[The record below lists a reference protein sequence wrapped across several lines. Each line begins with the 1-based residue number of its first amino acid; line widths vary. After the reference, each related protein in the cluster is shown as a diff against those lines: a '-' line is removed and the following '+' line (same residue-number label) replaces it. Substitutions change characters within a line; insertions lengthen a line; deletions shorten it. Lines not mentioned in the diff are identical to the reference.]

1 MSFTV
6 SGMRTPPATY
16 AWSRFGAPEYTDWLD
31 ESLSWKN
38 TCYIG
43 DWSFLWQHR
52 ISGPDALRLM
62 ADHSVNTFATFREGQ
77 SKHAI
82 HTNRA
87 GKVIHEGIVTR
98 YGADD
103 YVMHGRGGFW
113 IDYRLAQG
121 DYDATVT
128 RDDWFVFQVSGPT
141 ALGVL
146 DRLDADNH
154 LRDTRYMHVSP
165 MRIAGH
171 AVWALRQGM
180 AGEIGFE
187 LQGPRE
193 FGDAVHAAV
202 MEAGQEFGIRRLGA
216 RVTMINHLEAC
227 YPTIATDYI
236 PAIFDED
243 MAEYLEIFR
252 SSMPAFAQPA
262 YIAGSYDGREIAEYY
277 RSPVELGWARTVN
290 LDHDFLGREAL
301 AREKADPVRVVRT
314 LEWDAEDV
322 QDVFAS
328 LFRPGANY
336 PFMDMP
342 RDQRGFMWADKVTA
356 GGDPEA
362 VVGVATSRGY
372 SYYFRKMLS
381 LATVDVA
388 HSEIGTPLTVHWGEP
403 GGPQKPIRAVV
414 APAPYKEDHSRGD
427 LHSA

>member
-6 SGMRTPPATY
+6 AGMRTPPATY

-31 ESLSWKN
+31 ESMSWKE

-52 ISGPDALRLM
+52 ISGPDAIRLL
-62 ADHSVNTFATFREGQ
+62 ADTSVNSFAVFRQGQ

-82 HTNRA
+82 HTNRD
-87 GKVIHEGIVTR
+87 GKVIHEGIVTKF
-98 YGADD
+98 GDDD
-103 YVMHGRGGFW
+103 YVVHGRGGFW
-113 IDYRLAQG
+113 LKHRLDKG
-121 DYDATVT
+121 DYDARITQE
-128 RDDWFVFQVSGPT
+128 DWFVFQVSGPH
-141 ALGVL
+141 AVLVL
-146 DRLDADNH
+146 DRLAGENQ
-154 LRDTRYMHVSP
+154 LRDTKYMHVAP
-165 MRIAGH
+165 LRIAGH
-171 AVWALRQGM
+171 DIWALRQGM

-227 YPTIATDYI
+227 FPTIATDYI

-243 MAEYLEIFR
+243 MAEYLDVFR
-252 SSMPAFAQPA
+252 ASMPAFAQPA
-262 YIAGSYDGREIAEYY
+262 YISGSFDGKQISDYY
-277 RSPVELGWARTVN
+277 RSPVELGWGRN
-290 LDHDFLGREAL
+290 IKFDHEFLGRAAL
-301 AREKADPVRVVRT
+301 EREKAEPRRVIRT
-314 LEWDAEDV
+314 LEWNAEDV
-322 QDVFAS
+322 LDVQAS
-328 LFRPGANY
+328 LFRPGPHY

-356 GGDPEA
+356 GDEL
-362 VVGVATSRGY
+362 VGVATSRGY
-372 SYYFRKMLS
+372 SYYFRKMIS

-388 HSEIGTPLTVHWGEP
+388 HAEIGTPLTVHWGTP
-403 GGPQKPIRAVV
+403 DGPQKAIRAVV
-414 APAPYKEDHSRGD
+414 APAPYKQDRSRID